1 MKKIKFVLTPI
12 SLLFAMIFSFQPV
25 MAQLINDQKTV
36 LPDSYDPIVAALDSL
51 VSQNYIQRLGSSAA
65 YSYTNAGQKS
75 LDVPT
80 YSGDVYQKR
89 MEKIQTPIP
98 LCYNNQVKEYID
110 LYAVKRRSTMQRVM
124 GLSGFYFPMYEQIL
138 DQQGLPLEFKYLS
151 IVESALNPMAT
162 SRMGATGLWQFMLA
176 TGKLYNLKVNSFI
189 DERRDPE
196 KSTYAACQYFKDM
209 FAIYNDW
216 LLVIAAY
223 NCGAGNVNR
232 AIARSGGKHTF
243 WEIAQY
249 LPRETRG
256 YVPAFI
262 AVTYLMSF
270 PAEHNLTAIPPL
282 LSYFESDTV
291 MVDQKVSLKSIADAT
306 NTPIELL
313 QYLNPIYKKGFVPN
327 ADEPMKVT
335 LPANKIN
342 TYLANL
348 SSIFKPEGESEIT
361 NLASNNNFSDDNVVS
376 ERVRKIHKVK
386 RGEHLQSIANR
397 YECSVGDLKKWNH
410 LRSTH
415 LSTGQRLTVYIQE
428 KTNAPKL
435 AAKTETKPV
444 LKSTSDSVL
453 ASSIAETSTAKM
465 AAKENEGEGKFIY
478 HTVAPGDTLWKIAQR
493 YNGLTVEQIKEI
505 NKLQSNDIK
514 VGSRIKVMVQG

>member
-1 MKKIKFVLTPI
+1 
-12 SLLFAMIFSFQPV
+12 
-25 MAQLINDQKTV
+25 
-36 LPDSYDPIVAALDSL
+36 
-51 VSQNYIQRLGSSAA
+51 
-65 YSYTNAGQKS
+65 
-75 LDVPT
+75 
-80 YSGDVYQKR
+80 
-89 MEKIQTPIP
+89 
-98 LCYNNQVKEYID
+98 
-110 LYAVKRRSTMQRVM
+110 
-124 GLSGFYFPMYEQIL
+124 
-138 DQQGLPLEFKYLS
+138 
-151 IVESALNPMAT
+151 
-162 SRMGATGLWQFMLA
+162 
-176 TGKLYNLKVNSFI
+176 
-189 DERRDPE
+189 
-196 KSTYAACQYFKDM
+196 
-209 FAIYNDW
+209 
-216 LLVIAAY
+216 
-223 NCGAGNVNR
+223 
-232 AIARSGGKHTF
+232 
-243 WEIAQY
+243 
-249 LPRETRG
+249 
-256 YVPAFI
+256 
-262 AVTYLMSF
+262 
-270 PAEHNLTAIPPL
+270 
-282 LSYFESDTV
+282 